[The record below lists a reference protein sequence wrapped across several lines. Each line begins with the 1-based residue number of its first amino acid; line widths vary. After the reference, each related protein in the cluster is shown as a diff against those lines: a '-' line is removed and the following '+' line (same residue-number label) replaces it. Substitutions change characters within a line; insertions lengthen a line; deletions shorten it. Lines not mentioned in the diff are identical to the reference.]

1 MARMLAQLDRF
12 RYDVLIAARAIRR
25 APIFAVAIVAIL
37 GLGVGMSTAMFG
49 IYRTVLVDRL
59 PVTAQDRLVVMHPLD
74 RGGAHLDAPYPYLKE
89 IARDSTMVRGVT
101 GFYHLGPAP
110 LPFTDGSTSIVLDAV
125 SASPDF
131 FDVLGVR
138 PVVGRTFVPEDGR
151 PGAPPVIVLN
161 YAAWRRRFGGDVSIV
176 GHTVV
181 MPYTRKAAR
190 IVGVA
195 PAGFEYPAGTEAWIP
210 LPPDFTAQ
218 VDIVVR
224 LAPGVTIAAARD
236 AVFALARRSNPFAS
250 VPPAPGQPPRTDI
263 EISGIEAR
271 SFVDTVLGNSRPTI
285 VALTLAVA
293 LLLALACAN
302 VGNLVLVRLLGRT
315 REIAVRRAL
324 GAREVDIARLFFVE
338 NALLGIAGGL
348 LGLIIAA
355 SLLRIV
361 HAAAPSQLPRVDA
374 LGLAGPPAAAAG
386 GITFVAT
393 VLFGLVPSWIA
404 SRVSS
409 YSVLRSDSRT
419 GTEGR
424 SVRNTRRWLVSL
436 QVALSVILLTGA
448 ALLVRTLDRLQT
460 MDLGYTA
467 GHVSMLSFTGPKS
480 ELATSKQIHEAGEQV
495 VARIEATAGVVAATP
510 IESPPFRGQSFF
522 IMKVAPAEVAESERE
537 RYPFVPFESV
547 GADYF
552 RTFQI
557 PLRRGRAFTAADTK
571 SSEKVVVISETLAR
585 QLWPGQNAIGKQLKQ
600 MRDND
605 VLTVIGIASD
615 THFRELRNV
624 GPVIYFHWEQLDA
637 WGGYVAVRT
646 TGSLTTM
653 LPALRAATHD
663 ANRNLTLYDAVT
675 MDQLLDQPLAQPRL
689 SALLMS
695 GFSVVA
701 LLLSGVGL
709 YGVMSS
715 GVRRQTRDIGVRV
728 ALGATPR
735 HVRRL
740 VLGEAIGV
748 VGLGAVIGVVGAL
761 FAGRLLASQLFGVGV
776 LDPPSLVTAPILL
789 LVIGVCAAYFPAR
802 RALRIDPVDALR
814 AE

>member
-1 MARMLAQLDRF
+1 MKLYHDLAVAVRT
-12 RYDVLIAARAIRR
+12 VRR
-25 APIFAVAIVAIL
+25 APTFACTTIGIL
-37 GLGVGMSTAMFG
+37 GLGIGMSTAMFA
-49 IYRTVLVDRL
+49 IYKTVLVDRL

-74 RGGAHLDAPYPYLKE
+74 RGGAHLDAPYPYLEK
-89 IARDSTMVRGVT
+89 IAHDSAMFRGVA
-101 GFYHLGPAP
+101 GFYHLGPGP
-110 LPFTDGSTSIVLDAV
+110 LPFTDGGTSIVLDAV
-125 SASPDF
+125 GASPNF
-131 FDVLGVR
+131 FHVLGVR
-138 PVVGRTFVPEDGR
+138 PVVGRSFVTDDGR
-151 PGAPPVIVLN
+151 AGAPPVLVLS
-161 YAAWRRRFGGDVSIV
+161 YAAWRRRFGGDSAII
-176 GHTVV
+176 GHPVV

-195 PAGFEYPAGTEAWIP
+195 PPGFEYPAGTEAWIP

-218 VDIVVR
+218 VDIIAR
-224 LAPGVTIAAARD
+224 LGPGVTIAAARD
-236 AVFALARRSNPFAS
+236 ALFALARRTNPFAS
-250 VPPAPGQPPRTDI
+250 VPAGPGQPPRTDI
-263 EISGIEAR
+263 EISGVEAR
-271 SFVDTVLGNSRPTI
+271 SFADTVLGNSRPVI
-285 VALTLAVA
+285 IALTLAVA
-293 LLLALACAN
+293 LLLLIACVN

-324 GAREVDIARLFFVE
+324 GASHIDVARLFFVE
-338 NALLGIAGGL
+338 NALLGVAGGL

-361 HAAAPSQLPRVDA
+361 HVAAPSQLPRVDA
-374 LGLAGPPAAAAG
+374 LGLAGTPAAAST
-386 GITFVAT
+386 GITIVAT
-393 VLFGLVPSWIA
+393 LLFGLVPSLIA
-404 SRVSS
+404 SHVSS

-424 SVRNTRRWLVSL
+424 SVRNTRRWLVSA

-448 ALLVRTLDRLQT
+448 ALLVRTLERLQT
-460 MDLGYTA
+460 MDLGYTPD
-467 GHVSMLSFTGPKS
+467 HLSMLSFTGPQS
-480 ELATSKQIHEAGEQV
+480 VLTTEAQISAAGRQL
-495 VARIEATAGVVAATP
+495 VARIAATPGVVAVTP
-510 IESPPFRGQSFF
+510 IESAPFKGQSFY
-522 IMKVAPAEVAESERE
+522 IMKVAPADVAPAERE
-537 RYPFVPFESV
+537 RYPFVPFEFV

-571 SSEKVVVISETLAR
+571 GSEKVVVISESLAR
-585 QLWPGQNAIGKQLKQ
+585 RLWPNQEAIGKQLTKAP
-600 MRDND
+600 DNGPW
-605 VLTVIGIASD
+605 TVVGIASD

-624 GPVIYFHWEQLDA
+624 APVVYFLWEQMDSF
-637 WGGYVAVRT
+637 WNGNVAVRT
-646 TGSLTTM
+646 TGSLTAM
-653 LPALRAATHD
+653 LPALRTATRE
-663 ANRNLTLYDAVT
+663 ANPDLTLFDAAT

-715 GVRRQTRDIGVRV
+715 AVRRQTRDIGVRV

-748 VGLGAVIGVVGAL
+748 VGIGAL
-761 FAGRLLASQLFGVGV
+761 IGIAGAIIAGRLLASQLFGVGP
-776 LDPPSLVTAPILL
+776 LDPASLVAASALL

-802 RALRIDPVDALR
+802 RAVQIDPMQALR
-814 AE
+814 TE